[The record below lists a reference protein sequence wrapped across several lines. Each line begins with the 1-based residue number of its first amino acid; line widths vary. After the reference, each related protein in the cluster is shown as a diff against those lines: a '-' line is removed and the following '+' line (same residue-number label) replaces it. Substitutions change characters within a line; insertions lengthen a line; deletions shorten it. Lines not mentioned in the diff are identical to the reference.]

1 MKCAAGRNKG
11 SVVQTP
17 STGGETMI
25 KTITILAAAALFSA
39 AVVAAEPAAQA
50 TGKPR
55 TPQQEKM
62 AQCGKDS
69 KGKKGEERKAFMK
82 ACLSKKAD
90 AAKN

>member
-1 MKCAAGRNKG
+1 MNRP
-11 SVVQTP
+11 VQSTA
-17 STGGETMI
+17 STGGEIMFKSIST
-25 KTITILAAAALFSA
+25 LALAALFCAPALA
-39 AVVAAEPAAQA
+39 ADNTPNAPKQ
-50 TGKPR
+50 R

-82 ACLSKKAD
+82 ACLSSKAE